1 MRYLYVY
8 DPTSAAVT
16 DKRDVSAL
24 VDSDVELLKIDL
36 ILRSHFP
43 LEVLDSAIDGMPS
56 AFGQASNANT
66 PRNRL

>member
-8 DPTSAAVT
+8 DPTNARVT

-24 VDSDVELLKIDL
+24 PDSDVELLKIDL

-43 LEVLDSAIDGMPS
+43 LEVMDSAIEGMPTAFVQPNS
-56 AFGQASNANT
+56 ANI